1 MAHRQDPA
9 NTLIH
14 SMGNIKQPAAE
25 MGYPWLSSHNAKARS
40 EIPGLFSLGLC
51 CAKLAIHFRDILVQI
66 PLLSICVFRKT
77 EETSDE
83 GFD

>member
-1 MAHRQDPA
+1 MDP
-9 NTLIH
+9 
-14 SMGNIKQPAAE
+14 SVCSVKQPAAE
-25 MGYPWLSSHNAKARS
+25 VGYPWLNSHNVKARA
-40 EIPGLFSLGLC
+40 EIPGLFTLGLC

-77 EETSDE
+77 EEASDE

>member
-1 MAHRQDPA
+1 
-9 NTLIH
+9 
-14 SMGNIKQPAAE
+14 MGNVKQPAAE
-25 MGYPWLSSHNAKARS
+25 AGYPRLNSHNVKARS
-40 EIPGLFSLGLC
+40 EIPGLFTLGLC
-51 CAKLAIHFRDILVQI
+51 CAKLAIHFRDILVRI